1 VAVQAEDLV
10 EVSAEALRAMQLP
23 ELQEF
28 LYGLGLS
35 IEGIDSTSKALT
47 RLMTAVYAVEV

>member
-1 VAVQAEDLV
+1 MAVQAEDLV